1 MSSFGDASKQ
11 WRERLMSEV
20 KCPILAQSFDLKKY
34 YEFARKVLEMA
45 QAADAV
51 RVKRTLRILFI
62 HSHAF
67 YVPLMKPSQR
77 RVGFITRLSCT
88 LVTTFPGGPVL
99 DRLHKVQAIP

>member
-1 MSSFGDASKQ
+1 MSGFGDASKQ

-51 RVKRTLRILFI
+51 
-62 HSHAF
+62 
-67 YVPLMKPSQR
+67 
-77 RVGFITRLSCT
+77 
-88 LVTTFPGGPVL
+88 GGP
-99 DRLHKVQAIP
+99 